1 LTTWFYFC
9 NIPSV
14 GPTPKSLVLDLLS
27 TLAGRAAPVGALV
40 TAASLFDIAE
50 NSLRVALTRLCA
62 EGRVERDA
70 RGRYRL
76 GREAAALNEE
86 IRSWRRAEERLV
98 PWSGGWVGVHTAGV
112 GRTSARRR
120 AAHDRALRFG
130 GLRGLAPGL
139 FVRPDNLAGGVA
151 GVRTRLAALGL
162 EAPALVFSLA
172 ALDAEAERRAR
183 SLWDGAA
190 LVRAYRATIQ
200 ALERSGR
207 RLPRLPRG
215 QAMAESFRLGGA
227 AIRQVVLDPL
237 LPEPIVAVRER
248 HALVEAIRRY
258 DRLGRRVWAGW
269 LGADEPEPGQ
279 LPTDGRGTGET
290 AALLRAATGG

>member
-1 LTTWFYFC
+1 M
-9 NIPSV
+9 SAAV

-40 TAASLFDIAE
+40 SAAALFGIAE

-62 EGRVERDA
+62 EGRIERDA

-76 GREAAALNEE
+76 GREAAAVNEE
-86 IRSWRRAEERLV
+86 IRSWRRVEERV
-98 PWSGGWVGVHTAGV
+98 VAWSGGWVGVHAAGLP
-112 GRTSARRR
+112 RASARGR
-120 AAHDRALRFG
+120 AVRERALRFV
-130 GLRGLAPGL
+130 GLRRLGPDL

-151 GVRTRLAALGL
+151 AVRARLAALGL
-162 EAPALVFSLA
+162 ESPALVFALA
-172 ALDAEAERRAR
+172 QLDAEAERRAR

-190 LVRAYRATIQ
+190 LVHAYRASVL
-200 ALERSGR
+200 ALARSGE

-215 QAMAESFRLGGA
+215 KAMVESFRLGGA

-237 LPEPIVAVRER
+237 LPEPIVSAAER

-269 LGADEPEPGQ
+269 LGGGEPEPRQ
-279 LPTDGRGTGET
+279 LPADVRASEAEAG
-290 AALLRAATGG
+290 LLRTATGG